1 MEHMNAKGQSEA
13 ETQGLEVFGNQEQD
27 VTSVKHNDD
36 DDDDNNIDN
45 TLSHVH
51 VLPPSV
57 SVASA
62 PDRSL
67 SQPGLI
73 HFLRTICVHAKVSE
87 LALVISLIYVDRLK
101 KVLTSMARGDP
112 DTPFKIILSALLVV
126 KKVNDICFEN
136 DRTMRVNCAWAGG
149 GSSFFFGFSEHRSL
163 FPFIPPLL
171 GYSASLQS
179 SLSTTRAT
187 FIPIRRTDESG
198 R

>member
-1 MEHMNAKGQSEA
+1 MNAKGQPET
-13 ETQGLEVFGNQEQD
+13 ETQGLETFGDQAQD
-27 VTSVKHNDD
+27 VTSIKHNDNN
-36 DDDDNNIDN
+36 DNNN
-45 TLSHVH
+45 TLSHVP
-51 VLPPSV
+51 VLPPSL
-57 SVASA
+57 SVTSP

-73 HFLRTICVHAKVSE
+73 HFLRTICAHAKVSE

-126 KKVNDICFEN
+126 KKVNDIAEN
-136 DRTMRVNCAWAGG
+136 DRTMRAITHGQRQL
-149 GSSFFFGFSEHRSL
+149 FFRFFGASLSFSLRS
-163 FPFIPPLL
+163 PPLP
-171 GYSASLQS
+171 LQF

-198 R
+198 RCSLKKKKKR